1 MFCGETIVPKGLRC
15 SQLSFNFTVRNDIPG
30 GDFLKKLITALTA
43 FILSITI
50 GLSASAQATTYKVV
64 RGDSLWK
71 IAVKYEVGLSELIK
85 ANPSIKNPNLIYP
98 GQVINIPE
106 AAPLKTFES
115 EVIRLINQ
123 ERTSRGLPALTTD
136 WQLSRVARYKSQDMV
151 DRGYFSHYSPTYG
164 SPFDM
169 MEAFDFASLPQPRIS
184 PTDRERRVKS

>member
-1 MFCGETIVPKGLRC
+1 M
-15 SQLSFNFTVRNDIPG
+15 
-30 GDFLKKLITALTA
+30 KKLITALTA

-151 DRGYFSHYSPTYG
+151 DRGY
-164 SPFDM
+164 
-169 MEAFDFASLPQPRIS
+169 
-184 PTDRERRVKS
+184 